1 MTNASQSLAGPASS
15 RPGAPLSGRIA
26 APGDKSVSH
35 RSLILGALA
44 KGVTEIEG
52 LLEGAD
58 VLATASAARAFGAT
72 VEHLGEGRWRVTGC
86 GGRFRQ
92 ADGPVDLG
100 NAGTGVRLMMGA
112 AAGAGGGGAFT
123 GDESL
128 SARPM
133 ERVAGPLR
141 EMGAQL
147 ATSEGKLPATLTSG
161 PLHGM
166 DYAPPMASAQVKS
179 AILLAALGAEGET
192 IVREAKATRDHTET
206 MLAAFGAKLDVVREN
221 GGLTARMTGP
231 QRLTGRAVR
240 VPGDPSS
247 AAFAAVA
254 AAITPGSRVTI
265 ENLMTNPTRTG
276 LYQTLEEMGG
286 ELSWTPR
293 ETGGEPAADL
303 TVSTSALR
311 GIDVPA
317 ERAPSMIDEYPVLAV
332 AAAFATG
339 RTRMTG
345 LEELR
350 AKESD
355 RLTGTADFL
364 RANGVEVE
372 ELEDGLI
379 VTGCG
384 PDVPAG
390 GGLVETRH
398 DHRLA
403 MSGLVMGLAAR
414 QPVRIDEAAMI
425 ATSYP
430 EFFDHMRALGARLE
444 VG

>member
-1 MTNASQSLAGPASS
+1 MTKPASSYAGPACA
-15 RPGAPLSGRIA
+15 RPGAPLSGRIC

-35 RSLILGALA
+35 RALILGALA
-44 KGVTEIEG
+44 EGVTEIEG
-52 LLEGAD
+52 LLEGDD

-72 VEHLGEGRWRVTGC
+72 VEHLGEGRWRVTGR
-86 GGRFRQ
+86 GGRF
-92 ADGPVDLG
+92 AEASEPVDLG

-112 AAGAGGGGAFT
+112 AAGAGGDGVFV

-147 ATSEGKLPATLTSG
+147 QTTGGKLPARLTAG

-166 DYAPPMASAQVKS
+166 DYSPPMASAQVKS

-206 MLAAFGAKLDVVREN
+206 MLAAFGAKLDVERDG
-221 GGLTARMTGP
+221 GGLTARLSGP

-247 AAFAAVA
+247 AAFAAAA
-254 AAITPGSRVTI
+254 AAITPGSRLTI

-276 LYQTLEEMGG
+276 LYQTLAEMGA
-286 ELSWTPR
+286 ELVWTPR

-303 TVSTSALR
+303 TVSFSKLH
-311 GIDVPA
+311 GVDVPA

-332 AAAFATG
+332 IAAFATG

-355 RLTGTADFL
+355 RLTGTADLL

-372 ELEDGLI
+372 ELEDGLV

-384 PDVPAG
+384 PDGPQG

-414 QPVRIDEAAMI
+414 QAVRIDEAAMI

-430 EFFDHMRALGARLE
+430 EFFDHMRALGAQLE
-444 VG
+444 IG